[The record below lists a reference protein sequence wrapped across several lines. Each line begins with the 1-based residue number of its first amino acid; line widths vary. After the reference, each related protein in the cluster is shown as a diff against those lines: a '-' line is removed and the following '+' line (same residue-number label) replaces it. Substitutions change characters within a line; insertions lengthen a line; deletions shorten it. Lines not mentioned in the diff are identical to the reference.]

1 MTDDEQ
7 RDGGVLAGLPASRPQ
22 RRSRRRGDEGS
33 APAETGADAA
43 TPGAQRSV
51 PAEAATASAKPSAPA
66 VAATTSAKP
75 SSSAKPGTAKGAGT
89 ATSARAKATA
99 SAKGSAGAKAK
110 TGAARATAPAKERRI
125 AQPGQ
130 PAGVPPRGDR
140 PEPPQPEPDAG
151 GVVET
156 AVQAA
161 GELASI
167 GLTAGGQ
174 FVRGVLSRLPRP

>member
-33 APAETGADAA
+33 GPVETG
-43 TPGAQRSV
+43 
-51 PAEAATASAKPSAPA
+51 AEAATPSAPTA
-66 VAATTSAKP
+66 KRSSA
-75 SSSAKPGTAKGAGT
+75 AKPGTAKGAGT

-99 SAKGSAGAKAK
+99 SAKGSTGAKAK
-110 TGAARATAPAKERRI
+110 PGAARATAPAKERRI